1 MENIKEITKNTL
13 SELKNQNLETTP
25 ENYFIEFK
33 RQADIL
39 DVKLDEFKL
48 FDKIKNS
55 LTTDEKS
62 QLKVDSF
69 NKLSSILTKR
79 TTAEELKALIEVFN
93 DILTPSI
100 NFDYIENIEDFI
112 CEIMKNPKKL
122 TNKNTIFKLKEF
134 ASQRIDADRKVL
146 KDKTNDIVKL
156 TSLMSRYFDK
166 TLNDS
171 DSSTDEIVR
180 IKDDLVNLNI
190 SNSSHREL
198 RVVQKKL
205 IDTIYKIEN
214 SIKENNKI
222 LSNNI
227 EKFKFLNRQIEELQ
241 KELILVKEEQQF
253 DFLTSLLNRRA
264 YQEEVKKVEK
274 QFTIFGSDFAI
285 VFIDIDHFKNINDV
299 YGHACGDVILK
310 NFATILKDLTRKEDI
325 ISRYGGEEFVALVNY
340 QSETEI
346 QRYIKRVKTAL
357 QNHVFIY
364 KTQQLQIEFSAG
376 VAFRNK
382 YHSFA
387 EAEASADK
395 LLYKAKNKGR
405 NKVIFDDEIE
415 L

>member
-13 SELKNQNLETTP
+13 SELKNQDLETTP

-33 RQADIL
+33 KQADIL

-134 ASQRIDADRKVL
+134 ANQRIDADRKVL

-171 DSSTDEIVR
+171 DSSTDEIVK
-180 IKDDLVNLNI
+180 IKDDLINLNI

-299 YGHACGDVILK
+299 YGHACGDAILK

-357 QNHVFIY
+357 QNHIFIY
-364 KTQQLQIEFSAG
+364 KNQQLQIEFSAG

>member
-13 SELKNQNLETTP
+13 SELKNQDLETTP

-33 RQADIL
+33 KQADIL

-171 DSSTDEIVR
+171 DSSTDEIVK

-274 QFTIFGSDFAI
+274 QFNIFGSDFAI

-325 ISRYGGEEFVALVNY
+325 ISRYGGEEF
-340 QSETEI
+340 
-346 QRYIKRVKTAL
+346 
-357 QNHVFIY
+357 
-364 KTQQLQIEFSAG
+364 
-376 VAFRNK
+376 
-382 YHSFA
+382 
-387 EAEASADK
+387 
-395 LLYKAKNKGR
+395 
-405 NKVIFDDEIE
+405 
-415 L
+415 

>member
-33 RQADIL
+33 KQADIL
-39 DVKLDEFKL
+39 GIKLDEFKL

-227 EKFKFLNRQIEELQ
+227 EKF
-241 KELILVKEEQQF
+241 
-253 DFLTSLLNRRA
+253 
-264 YQEEVKKVEK
+264 
-274 QFTIFGSDFAI
+274 
-285 VFIDIDHFKNINDV
+285 
-299 YGHACGDVILK
+299 
-310 NFATILKDLTRKEDI
+310 
-325 ISRYGGEEFVALVNY
+325 
-340 QSETEI
+340 
-346 QRYIKRVKTAL
+346 
-357 QNHVFIY
+357 
-364 KTQQLQIEFSAG
+364 
-376 VAFRNK
+376 
-382 YHSFA
+382 
-387 EAEASADK
+387 
-395 LLYKAKNKGR
+395 
-405 NKVIFDDEIE
+405 
-415 L
+415 

>member
-13 SELKNQNLETTP
+13 SELKNQHIETTP

-134 ASQRIDADRKVL
+134 TSQRIDADRKVL

-171 DSSTDEIVR
+171 DSSTDEIVK
-180 IKDDLVNLNI
+180 IKDDLINLNI

-274 QFTIFGSDFAI
+274 QFNIFGSDFAI
-285 VFIDIDHFKNINDV
+285 VFIDV
-299 YGHACGDVILK
+299 SLP
-310 NFATILKDLTRKEDI
+310 
-325 ISRYGGEEFVALVNY
+325 
-340 QSETEI
+340 
-346 QRYIKRVKTAL
+346 
-357 QNHVFIY
+357 
-364 KTQQLQIEFSAG
+364 
-376 VAFRNK
+376 K
-382 YHSFA
+382 YWT
-387 EAEASADK
+387 K
-395 LLYKAKNKGR
+395 
-405 NKVIFDDEIE
+405 
-415 L
+415 

>member
-171 DSSTDEIVR
+171 DSSTDEIVK
-180 IKDDLVNLNI
+180 IKDDLINLNI

-198 RVVQKKL
+198 RVVQKNL
-205 IDTIYKIEN
+205 
-214 SIKENNKI
+214 
-222 LSNNI
+222 
-227 EKFKFLNRQIEELQ
+227 
-241 KELILVKEEQQF
+241 
-253 DFLTSLLNRRA
+253 
-264 YQEEVKKVEK
+264 
-274 QFTIFGSDFAI
+274 
-285 VFIDIDHFKNINDV
+285 
-299 YGHACGDVILK
+299 
-310 NFATILKDLTRKEDI
+310 
-325 ISRYGGEEFVALVNY
+325 
-340 QSETEI
+340 
-346 QRYIKRVKTAL
+346 
-357 QNHVFIY
+357 
-364 KTQQLQIEFSAG
+364 
-376 VAFRNK
+376 
-382 YHSFA
+382 
-387 EAEASADK
+387 
-395 LLYKAKNKGR
+395 
-405 NKVIFDDEIE
+405 
-415 L
+415 

>member
-1 MENIKEITKNTL
+1 MANIQEISKKALYKLEKDNQPIIPSNYFMEF
-13 SELKNQNLETTP
+13 KNQ
-25 ENYFIEFK
+25 
-33 RQADIL
+33 A
-39 DVKLDEFKL
+39 
-48 FDKIKNS
+48 
-55 LTTDEKS
+55 
-62 QLKVDSF
+62 QLAKVDIDDIKIF
-69 NKLSSILTKR
+69 NKINERLTPDERCLIKVNSFKDLATILVER
-79 TTAEELKALIEVFN
+79 TTTEELKSLIEVLN
-93 DILTPSI
+93 DLLAPSAD
-100 NFDYIENIEDFI
+100 FSVIEEIQDFI
-112 CEIMKNPKKL
+112 INILKDPKKL
-122 TNKNTIFKLKEF
+122 VADASIKKLKEI
-134 ASQRIDADRKVL
+134 SKHRVDGDRKVL
-146 KDKTNDIVKL
+146 KDKTNDIIKL

-166 TLNDS
+166 TLSDS
-171 DSSTDEIVR
+171 DNSTEEISK

-274 QFTIFGSDFAI
+274 QFNIFGSDFAI

-299 YGHACGDVILK
+299 YGHACGDAILK